1 MAGKSAFANIGR
13 SRSFFLIMGFVI
25 VMQIAL
31 VQLGGAAL
39 NTAPLPLAVWF
50 RVILL
55 GASTVVVGEVLRFV
69 QRSMAKSTP
78 VPVVA

>member
-1 MAGKSAFANIGR
+1 
-13 SRSFFLIMGFVI
+13 MGFVI
-25 VMQIAL
+25 VMQVAL

-55 GASTVVVGEVLRFV
+55 GASTLVVGEVLRAV
-69 QRSMAKSTP
+69 QRSMAKPAT
-78 VPVVA
+78 VPATA